1 MIIALM
7 EPDIRET
14 LHFRLLIKLFQELLF
29 VIIFAQSISSLV
41 NRPVYLNY
49 IIGCMIIASILTE
62 TFETL
67 YNLFYDEKSGI
78 MFDYLLSLPLSR
90 KEFLFSK
97 IMGSLVQAFIFFL
110 PLLIFYLYLF
120 KISSLLIILEI
131 IIYFIV
137 ISILFLGLLF
147 VLIVIIGD
155 SYLFNLVYINGIQ
168 LLRKFSTIFYPI
180 SVFPTI
186 LIPLVIINPLSVGA
200 NEIRVILSGN
210 FNFLDFTAIGIMSLC
225 LLTLGLI
232 IYDKKLER
240 STIH

>member
-1 MIIALM
+1 
-7 EPDIRET
+7 
-14 LHFRLLIKLFQELLF
+14 
-29 VIIFAQSISSLV
+29 
-41 NRPVYLNY
+41 
-49 IIGCMIIASILTE
+49 
-62 TFETL
+62 
-67 YNLFYDEKSGI
+67 
-78 MFDYLLSLPLSR
+78 
-90 KEFLFSK
+90 
-97 IMGSLVQAFIFFL
+97 MGSLVQAFIFFL

>member
-1 MIIALM
+1 M

-14 LHFRLLIKLFQELLF
+14 LHLRILIKLFQELLF

-41 NRPVYLNY
+41 DRPNYLNY
-49 IIGCMIIASILTE
+49 IISGLIIASILTG

-155 SYLFNLVYINGIQ
+155 SYLFNLFYINGIQ

-180 SVFPTI
+180 SVFPSI
-186 LIPLVIINPLSVGA
+186 LIPLVFINPLSIGA
-200 NEIRVILSGN
+200 NGIRVVLSGN
-210 FNFLDFTAIGIMSLC
+210 FNFLDFISIGIMTLC

-240 STIH
+240 SSIH